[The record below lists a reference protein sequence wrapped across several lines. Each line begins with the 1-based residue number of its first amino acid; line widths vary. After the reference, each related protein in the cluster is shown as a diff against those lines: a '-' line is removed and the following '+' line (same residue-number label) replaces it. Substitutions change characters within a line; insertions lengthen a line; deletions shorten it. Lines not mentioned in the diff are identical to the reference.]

1 MRNMHSSIHINAVL
15 NRARHTGLDPE
26 HAVLADR
33 ELRFI
38 TELHTELTGSN

>member
-1 MRNMHSSIHINAVL
+1 MHSGIHINAVL
-15 NRARHTGLDPE
+15 NRASHTGLDPK

-38 TELHTELTGSN
+38 TELHPELAGSN